1 MPGKERKHRTASDDF
16 SVTRT
21 LPGPPGFSLTLTEEQ
36 FLILK
41 ELVRQMVSLQVL
53 HRTPSDTLH

>member
-1 MPGKERKHRTASDDF
+1 MPSKERKHPIAPDDF

-21 LPGPPGFSLTLTEEQ
+21 LPGPDGFVLQLTEDQ
-36 FLILK
+36 FLVLK

-53 HRTPSDTLH
+53 QRTPSDTLH